1 MKSDDDEIYEKE
13 SNEDESEM
21 WEVKTC
27 SRPGCLYAEKR
38 TSSNFRYHYS
48 VYHDEEPYPQYSF
61 KIKRMAI
68 KRFKNIKKIWLE
80 SPKRNKRLKQRR
92 ASEIE
97 NWQRKK
103 RKKNEDSE

>member
-1 MKSDDDEIYEKE
+1 MKSMKKRV
-13 SNEDESEM
+13 M
-21 WEVKTC
+21 KMRVKC
-27 SRPGCLYAEKR
+27 RKSRHVPDLAVCMLKKR

-48 VYHDEEPYPQYSF
+48 VYNDEEPYPQYSF

-68 KRFKNIKKIWLE
+68 KRFKKIKKIWLE

-103 RKKNEDSE
+103 RKRNEDSE